1 MGGRDCFPP
10 FLLQKVVVEALCY
23 LCHSLSFNHKQITRI
38 IIKLGN
44 SIMLYPSF
52 FKLISTLFIALSFA
66 GLFTGCSNDEPAQQ
80 SSQAVEQQPPV
91 QQVTEAPGVIARVGD
106 EIITFNELRTMLNS
120 SAMVGLSIPAL
131 GTPRRNK
138 VMITLL
144 DKVISANLLY
154 LDAKKK
160 GTDRQTVYVSDMK
173 KFEDAVLVTMY
184 KSNVLIGDIPVSE
197 EEVIAFYNSSISPE
211 SKLNDDS
218 KLAIEAMIRKKR
230 FTELRDSMRERL
242 RAGTE
247 IKIHEDVLS
256 TNADIGR
263 SDADVVAS
271 IADKRITWGDVQVQM
286 RGADYRASLAE
297 FYLDN
302 DEERLA
308 RLQEYIDNTLMADK
322 AVAAGMKQD
331 PEFVK
336 RTAEYRKT
344 RLINVHR
351 NGLVHKWMPSDDDLK
366 DYFVDNMDKI
376 SVPEARKVQMVV
388 VASKEEAEAIKA
400 DIDSGKITM
409 FKAAQEYSLDPNAKR
424 TLGDMGWVSQGTGF
438 DELDDFTFNLEPEVV
453 SDPVESP
460 AGWHL
465 VKVLDVNDAQL
476 QNFDDSQTRQATLRL
491 YMQKKFNDY
500 VVDLRQNQFDVA
512 VYDDELNKHFQ
523 KEADFIA
530 ELTLKS
536 KEAGSVTQQRL
547 EDMQKYI
554 TTPPVE

>member
-1 MGGRDCFPP
+1 
-10 FLLQKVVVEALCY
+10 
-23 LCHSLSFNHKQITRI
+23 
-38 IIKLGN
+38 
-44 SIMLYPSF
+44 MLYSSI

-66 GLFTGCSNDEPAQQ
+66 GLFTGCSNDESAQQ
-80 SSQAVEQQPPV
+80 SSEAPV
-91 QQVTEAPGVIARVGD
+91 QQVTEADGVIARVGD
-106 EIITFNELRTMLNS
+106 EVITFNELRTMLNS

-160 GTDRQTVYVSDMK
+160 GTDRQTLYISDMK

-211 SKLNDDS
+211 SELNDDS

-256 TNADIGR
+256 TDADIGR
-263 SDADVVAS
+263 SDGDVVATF
-271 IADKRITWGDVQVQM
+271 ADRRITWSDVQVQM

-302 DEERLA
+302 DEERLL
-308 RLQEYIDNTLMADK
+308 RLNEYIDNTLMADK
-322 AVAAGMKQD
+322 AVAAGMKES
-331 PEFVK
+331 PEFIK

-351 NGLVHKWMPSDDDLK
+351 NSLVRSWTPSDDDLK
-366 DYFVDNMDKI
+366 SYFVDNMDKI
-376 SVPEARKVQMVV
+376 SIPEVRKVQMVV
-388 VASKEEAEAIKA
+388 VATKEEAATIKA
-400 DIDSGKITM
+400 DIDSGNITM
-409 FKAAQEYSLDPNAKR
+409 FQAAQQYSLDPNAKR

-438 DELDDFTFNLEPEVV
+438 AELDDFTFNLEPEVI

-476 QNFDDSQTRQATLRL
+476 QNFDELQTHQSTLRL
-491 YMQKKFNDY
+491 YMRNKFNDY

-512 VYDDELNKHFQ
+512 VYDSELNKYFQ
-523 KEADFIA
+523 EEADFIA
-530 ELTLKS
+530 ELNVK
-536 KEAGSVTQQRL
+536 AQQQDSVTQQRL
-547 EDMQKYI
+547 EELQKYI
-554 TTPPVE
+554 TPAQPVTP

>member
-1 MGGRDCFPP
+1 
-10 FLLQKVVVEALCY
+10 
-23 LCHSLSFNHKQITRI
+23 
-38 IIKLGN
+38 
-44 SIMLYPSF
+44 
-52 FKLISTLFIALSFA
+52 
-66 GLFTGCSNDEPAQQ
+66 
-80 SSQAVEQQPPV
+80 
-91 QQVTEAPGVIARVGD
+91 
-106 EIITFNELRTMLNS
+106 
-120 SAMVGLSIPAL
+120 
-131 GTPRRNK
+131 
-138 VMITLL
+138 
-144 DKVISANLLY
+144 
-154 LDAKKK
+154 
-160 GTDRQTVYVSDMK
+160 
-173 KFEDAVLVTMY
+173 
-184 KSNVLIGDIPVSE
+184 
-197 EEVIAFYNSSISPE
+197 
-211 SKLNDDS
+211 
-218 KLAIEAMIRKKR
+218 
-230 FTELRDSMRERL
+230 
-242 RAGTE
+242 
-247 IKIHEDVLS
+247 
-256 TNADIGR
+256 
-263 SDADVVAS
+263 
-271 IADKRITWGDVQVQM
+271 VQVQM

-322 AVAAGMKQD
+322 AIAAGMKQD

-351 NGLVHKWMPSDDDLK
+351 NGLVHKWTPSDDDLK
-366 DYFVDNMDKI
+366 DYFVDHMDKI

-409 FKAAQEYSLDPNAKR
+409 FKAAQDYSLDPNAKR

-500 VVDLRQNQFDVA
+500 VVDLRQNKFDVA

-523 KEADFIA
+523 KEADYIA

-536 KEAGSVTQQRL
+536 KKAGSVTQQRV
-547 EDMQKYI
+547 EDMQKWI
-554 TTPPVE
+554 APPPPPE

>member
-1 MGGRDCFPP
+1 
-10 FLLQKVVVEALCY
+10 
-23 LCHSLSFNHKQITRI
+23 
-38 IIKLGN
+38 
-44 SIMLYPSF
+44 MLYPSF
-52 FKLISTLFIALSFA
+52 FKLISTLFITLSFA
-66 GLFTGCSNDEPAQQ
+66 GLLAGCSNDEAAQQ
-80 SSQAVEQQPPV
+80 SSK
-91 QQVTEAPGVIARVGD
+91 VTGGEGVIARVGD
-106 EIITFNELRTMLNS
+106 EVITFNELRTMLNS

-138 VMITLL
+138 VMTTLL
-144 DKVISANLLY
+144 DKVISANLIY

-160 GTDRQTVYVSDMK
+160 GTDRQTVYVSDME

-211 SKLNDDS
+211 SELNDDS

-256 TNADIGR
+256 TDADIGR
-263 SDADVVAS
+263 SDADVVATF
-271 IADKRITWGDVQVQM
+271 ADRRITWGDVQVQM

-302 DEERLA
+302 DEERLL

-322 AVAAGMKQD
+322 AIAAGMKED
-331 PEFVK
+331 PEFVR

-351 NGLVHKWMPSDDDLK
+351 NSLVRSWTPSDDDLK
-366 DYFVDNMDKI
+366 SYFVDNMDKI

-388 VASKEEAEAIKA
+388 VATKEEAATIKA

-409 FKAAQEYSLDPNAKR
+409 FKTAQDYSLDPNAKR

-438 DELDDFTFNLEPEVV
+438 TELDEFTFNLEPEVI

-476 QNFDDSQTRQATLRL
+476 QNFDDQQTHQATLRL

-512 VYDDELNKHFQ
+512 VYDSELNKHFQ

-536 KEAGSVTQQRL
+536 KEQDSVTKQRL
-547 EDMQKYI
+547 KELQKYI
-554 TTPPVE
+554 TPPPPPE